1 MVSGGGRKKI
11 KYQKSNIKIVE
22 SAFGGGCFYGSS
34 LWGRVDV
41 GFWSRFAGFLQIFLK
56 TGVDKGGRF
65 SIRDMSGVSSG
76 ISH

>member
-1 MVSGGGRKKI
+1 MMSGGGRKKI

-41 GFWSRFAGFLQIFLK
+41 GSPGRGKRKSNIKNQISKLRSRFAELF
-56 TGVDKGGRF
+56 
-65 SIRDMSGVSSG
+65 
-76 ISH
+76 